1 MVTFGRWL
9 ALATDQLQVK
19 FLLGFSYIFVIFYR
33 VLRHRVPLFARI
45 PRC

>member
-19 FLLGFSYIFVIFYR
+19 FLLGFHIFVIFYR
-33 VLRHRVPLFARI
+33 GLNPRVLLFATI